1 MNAPPNPYAP
11 GRATDEIPP
20 VAPPGRASS
29 WLAVLATLVC
39 FQPLAGVGLYVL
51 GQHRRFAMWTIPAI
65 IAETTMIVAAWNA
78 WSWIFVVAGIM
89 MISLGI
95 GSIVD
100 TFVASSSIAAPP
112 FRRALVTVLSIFVC
126 ERAALYGVRNWLVES
141 FSLPSAAMA
150 PTLLVG
156 DHIMVKKKVDDIRRG
171 DIVVFRYPP
180 QPSVNYLKRVM
191 ALAGDTIE
199 VRANDVFVNGIAVA
213 QSPSSE
219 ACPGAKASQA
229 AEGCRLIHEQS
240 DGRAHDIMLD
250 GSFNSDMATVK
261 VPAANVFVMG
271 DNRNNSKDSRV
282 WGFVPAEN
290 LIGQATFIYLSL
302 SPDGAHWD
310 RVGRRLH

>member
-1 MNAPPNPYAP
+1 M
-11 GRATDEIPP
+11 
-20 VAPPGRASS
+20 
-29 WLAVLATLVC
+29 
-39 FQPLAGVGLYVL
+39 
-51 GQHRRFAMWTIPAI
+51 IPAI

-78 WSWIFVVAGIM
+78 WSWLFVVAGIL
-89 MISLGI
+89 MISWGI
-95 GSIVD
+95 GSLVD

-126 ERAALYGVRNWLVES
+126 ERAALYGVRNWLIES
-141 FSLPSAAMA
+141 FSIPSAAMA

-199 VRANDVFVNGIAVA
+199 VRANDVFINGMALP
-213 QSPSSE
+213 QSPSAE
-219 ACPGAKASQA
+219 ACPGSKASQT

-240 DGRAHDIMLD
+240 DGRAHDIMLE
-250 GSFNSDMATVK
+250 GPFNADMATVK
-261 VPAANVFVMG
+261 VAPGNVFVVG
-271 DNRNNSKDSRV
+271 DNRNDSKASR
-282 WGFVPAEN
+282 GGAFVPAEN

-310 RVGRRLH
+310 RVGRHLR